1 MKNKTL
7 LTLGALA
14 VVGVLGYNYY
24 KKNKSGATG
33 YSNASGK
40 TRTTTT
46 SKTAPYLGRC
56 VRCRTADGGTYVPN
70 RDSNCRFDKGER
82 CLTNPV

>member
-1 MKNKTL
+1 M
-7 LTLGALA
+7 LGALA

-33 YSNASGK
+33 YSNASG
-40 TRTTTT
+40 RTS
-46 SKTAPYLGRC
+46 SKYAPNLSHC
-56 VRCRTADGGTYVPN
+56 ARCRTTDGGTYVPN